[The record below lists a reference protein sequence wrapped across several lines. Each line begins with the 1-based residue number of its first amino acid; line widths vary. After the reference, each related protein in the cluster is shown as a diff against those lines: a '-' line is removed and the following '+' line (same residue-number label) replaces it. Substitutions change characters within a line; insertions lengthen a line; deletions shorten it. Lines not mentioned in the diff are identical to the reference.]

1 MGEDFEKTTKE
12 LLKDVKG
19 QTAKTITVMAMNID
33 NKLDEI
39 LEAIRQNKIATDNRI
54 DDVENKVDDKFS
66 KLKVV
71 LFFSEH
77 SYLFWVIVMCIVL
90 ILSLDTNN
98 IFSFVRLL
106 K

>member
-19 QTAKTITVMAMNID
+19 TTAKTITIMAMNID

-77 SYLFWVIVMCIVL
+77 SYLFWVIVVCIVL

-98 IFSFVRLL
+98 IFSFIRLL